1 MIVRHLGGGVMMF
14 DDVLDID
21 ASVIKEYVS
30 VIFARDLDA
39 THGVGVDRNDG
50 GYEIEQEHVSKL
62 PIRFNKLSSGTEFSQ
77 KINKMIND
85 GLYECLVEYCRSFPL
100 AAECIRWRTGGQIA
114 SYSVGQM
121 MGPHSDCALPYDE
134 EGNILNTFPLHN
146 TLTGSMALND
156 DFEGGAVRFRPWGI
170 TVKPK
175 IGSVLIYPSS
185 FMGCHE
191 VEPVVSG
198 VRNSYLQWY
207 CQGVTKMQNE
217 KHNDLDNLAID
228 CQKLPNGRFMNSGGQ
243 NHVQVGVI
251 EHT

>member
-1 MIVRHLGGGVMMF
+1 MIANHLGNGIMLF
-14 DDVLDID
+14 EDVVDTSDFEAYLERIN
-21 ASVIKEYVS
+21 AEI
-30 VIFARDLDA
+30 LDA
-39 THGVGVDRNDG
+39 THGVSADRNDG

-62 PIRFNKLSSGTEFSQ
+62 PIRFNGLSYGSEFTK
-77 KINKMIND
+77 KITTLIND
-85 GLYECLVEYCRSFPL
+85 GLYQCLVEYCRSFPI

-156 DFEGGAVRFRPWGI
+156 DYEGGAVGFRPWGI

-191 VEPVVSG
+191 VEPVISG

-207 CQGVTKMQNE
+207 CQGETKMYIGKENE
-217 KHNDLDNLAID
+217 LNSLAID
-228 CQKLPNGRFMNSGGQ
+228 CRKLPNGKFMNSGQQ
-243 NHVQVGVI
+243 NYVPVGIV